1 MDLIRII
8 ADRVDV
14 DVKDIKPESHIVE
27 DLGADSL
34 SIVEIIMDI
43 EEEYD
48 FTIDDDTA
56 ESLQTVQQMQDYI
69 NENTKCSELT
79 FTMKL

>member
-48 FTIDDDTA
+48 FIIDDDTA

-69 NENTKCSELT
+69 NENT
-79 FTMKL
+79 

>member
-1 MDLIRII
+1 MDLLRII

-69 NENTKCSELT
+69 NENT
-79 FTMKL
+79 

>member
-1 MDLIRII
+1 MDLLRII
-8 ADRVDV
+8 ANRVDV

-43 EEEYD
+43 EEEYE

-69 NENTKCSELT
+69 NENT
-79 FTMKL
+79 

>member
-43 EEEYD
+43 EEEYE

-69 NENTKCSELT
+69 NENT
-79 FTMKL
+79 

>member
-48 FTIDDDTA
+48 YTIDDDTA

-69 NENTKCSELT
+69 NENT
-79 FTMKL
+79 

>member
-1 MDLIRII
+1 MDLIKII

-48 FTIDDDTA
+48 FIIDDDTA

-69 NENTKCSELT
+69 NENT
-79 FTMKL
+79 

>member
-14 DVKDIKPESHIVE
+14 DVKDIKPESHIVD

-69 NENTKCSELT
+69 NENT
-79 FTMKL
+79 

>member
-69 NENTKCSELT
+69 NENT
-79 FTMKL
+79 

>member
-1 MDLIRII
+1 MDLLRII
-8 ADRVDV
+8 ANRVDV

-69 NENTKCSELT
+69 NENT
-79 FTMKL
+79 